1 MCMGCMSNADF
12 LVTGG
17 MVGAAGVRVGVRR
30 LMSTPA
36 RWTRKVTDDEAQEF
50 VASLARVEEPA
61 RVGAVDRPSG

>member
-30 LMSTPA
+30 LASTPA
-36 RWTRKVTDDEAQEF
+36 RWARKVTDEEAQEF
-50 VASLARVEEPA
+50 VASLTGAREPERA
-61 RVGAVDRPSG
+61 GAVDRPSG